1 MTRNNL
7 YLSASYMD
15 PDLCWNFDR
24 ETVSF
29 ENHDIMTGLLT
40 LEKPCFIIKQDN
52 LLGISS
58 EKLNGSSL
66 SSNGNQLLPVAFAPS
81 FTAEQLGDPEFR
93 KDHGTKYSY
102 YTGAMANAIAS
113 EEMVI
118 AAGKA
123 GFLGSFGAGGLVLSR
138 VEDAI
143 TRIQKELPNGPYAFN
158 LIHSPSEPTIEK
170 GVVDLYIR
178 YGVPCVEA
186 AAFITLTP
194 NIVYYRVAGLGMGH
208 DNEIKINNK
217 VIAKISRR
225 EVAERFLEPPPADI
239 VAELLSKKR
248 ITREQAELA
257 SQVPM
262 ADDIT
267 AEADSGGHTDNRP
280 LVSLISSITSLRD
293 EIQAKFKYAKP
304 VRVGAGGGI
313 GTPESA
319 VAAFAMGASYV
330 VTGSVNQ
337 ACLEAGACQHTKELL
352 AQADMADVTMAPS
365 SDMFEMGVKLQVL
378 RRGTFFPMRAQ
389 KLYNLYNSYNAIEE
403 IPEKEREKLEKQI
416 FRKNLDAI
424 WDETKA
430 FFENRD
436 PSQIQRAGNNPKR
449 KMALI
454 FRWYLGHASRWSNT
468 GDPERKMDYQIWCGP
483 SMGAFNAW
491 VKGSYLEDVN
501 NRKVVDVARH
511 ILNGAAYLS
520 RIINLKNQGI
530 VFPPEYSRYMPKPFE
545 PGNYYMAVP

>member
-1 MTRNNL
+1 MTMNKL
-7 YLSASYMD
+7 CLSASYMD
-15 PDLCWNFDR
+15 QDLCWNFDR
-24 ETVSF
+24 NTVSF
-29 ENHDIMTGLLT
+29 ENHDIMAGLRN
-40 LEKPCFIIKQDN
+40 LEKPCFIIQENKT
-52 LLGISS
+52 LGMSC
-58 EKLNGSSL
+58 EKLKESSL
-66 SSNGNQLLPVAFAPS
+66 SNNGNQLLPVAFAPPL
-81 FTAEQLGDPEFR
+81 TAKQLGDPEFR
-93 KDHGTKYSY
+93 KDHGTEYSY

-118 AAGKA
+118 AMGKA
-123 GFLGSFGAGGLVLSR
+123 GFLGSFGAGGLVSSR
-138 VEDAI
+138 VEEAI
-143 TRIQKELPNGPYAFN
+143 IKIQKELPHGPYAFN
-158 LIHSPSEPTIEK
+158 LIHSPSEPAIEK
-170 GVVDLYIR
+170 GVVDLYLK
-178 YGVPCVEA
+178 YGVTCVEA

-194 NIVYYRVAGLGMGH
+194 NIVYYRVAGLGVGH
-208 DNEIKINNK
+208 DNEIKIKNR

-225 EVAERFLEPPPADI
+225 EVAAGFLEPPPADI
-239 VAELLSKKR
+239 VAELLSQKR
-248 ITREQAELA
+248 ITQEQAELS

-280 LVSLISSITSLRD
+280 LVSLVSSITSLRD
-293 EIQAKFKYAKP
+293 EIQAKYGYAKP

-337 ACLEAGACQHTKELL
+337 ACLEAGACEHTRELL
-352 AQADMADVTMAPS
+352 AQADMADVAMAPS

-378 RRGTFFPMRAQ
+378 RRGTFFPMRAR
-389 KLYNLYNSYNAIEE
+389 KLYDLYNTHNAIEE
-403 IPEKEREKLEKQI
+403 IPAKERGKLEKQI
-416 FRKNLDAI
+416 FRKSLDTI
-424 WDETKA
+424 WDETKT

-454 FRWYLGHASRWSNT
+454 FRWYLGNASRWSNT

-491 VKGSYLEDVN
+491 VKGSYLEDVS
-501 NRKVVDVARH
+501 NRTVTDVAKH

-545 PGNYYMAVP
+545 H